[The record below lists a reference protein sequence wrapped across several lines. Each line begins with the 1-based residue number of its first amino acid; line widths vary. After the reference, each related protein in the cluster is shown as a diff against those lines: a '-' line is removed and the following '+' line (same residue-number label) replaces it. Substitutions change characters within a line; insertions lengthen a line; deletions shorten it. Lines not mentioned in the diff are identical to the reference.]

1 MKHIKKYKVFEHT
14 NHVAIKDTIQDILS
28 PLSDNGIVVD
38 VLSSDKTLTEKYYG
52 IEIYMNKPVNS
63 KGFTLTPYKDELKHL
78 NDFMEGEGWVISE
91 DMCRWKRV
99 NGNWVFGWEEIFN
112 QWISALSPDPKY
124 VRVPLFYIPKDTPM
138 PVNPRRKN
146 QLI

>member
-38 VLSSDKTLTEKYYG
+38 ILSSDKTLTEKYYG

-91 DMCRWKRV
+91 DMR
-99 NGNWVFGWEEIFN
+99 VFGWEEIFN
-112 QWISALSPDPKY
+112 QWLDRFTLSPDPKY
-124 VRVPLFYIPKDTPM
+124 VRVPLFYIPKDLMSKTYY
-138 PVNPRRKN
+138 

>member
-14 NHVAIKDTIQDILS
+14 NHAAIKDTIQDILS
-28 PLSDNGIVVD
+28 PLSDNGIVVE

-91 DMCRWKRV
+91 DMR
-99 NGNWVFGWEEIFN
+99 VFGWAEIRSIMTPFN

-124 VRVPLFYIPKDTPM
+124 VRVPLFYTPKD
-138 PVNPRRKN
+138 NKRRRFFG
-146 QLI
+146 I

>member
-14 NHVAIKDTIQDILS
+14 NHDVKDTIQDILS
-28 PLSDNGIVVD
+28 PLSDNGIVVE

-91 DMCRWKRV
+91 DMRI
-99 NGNWVFGWEEIFN
+99 FGWEEIFN

-124 VRVPLFYIPKDTPM
+124 VRVPLFYIPKD
-138 PVNPRRKN
+138 NKS
-146 QLI
+146 

>member
-14 NHVAIKDTIQDILS
+14 NHATIKDTIQDILS
-28 PLSDNGIVVD
+28 PLSDNGIVVE

-91 DMCRWKRV
+91 DTATP
-99 NGNWVFGWEEIFN
+99 EFN
-112 QWISALSPDPKY
+112 QWISALSPDTKY
-124 VRVPLFYIPKDTPM
+124 VRVPLFYTPKD
-138 PVNPRRKN
+138 NKS
-146 QLI
+146 

>member
-14 NHVAIKDTIQDILS
+14 NHAAIKDTIQDILS
-28 PLSDNGIVVD
+28 PLSDNGIVVE

-91 DMCRWKRV
+91 DTATP
-99 NGNWVFGWEEIFN
+99 EFN
-112 QWISALSPDPKY
+112 QWISALSPDTKY
-124 VRVPLFYIPKDTPM
+124 VRVPLFYTPKD
-138 PVNPRRKN
+138 NKS
-146 QLI
+146 

>member
-1 MKHIKKYKVFEHT
+1 MKYIKKYKVFEHT

-91 DMCRWKRV
+91 DMR
-99 NGNWVFGWEEIFN
+99 VFGWEEIFN
-112 QWISALSPDPKY
+112 QWLDRFTLSPDPKY
-124 VRVPLFYIPKDTPM
+124 VRVPLFYIPKDLMSKTYY
-138 PVNPRRKN
+138 

>member
-14 NHVAIKDTIQDILS
+14 SHDVIKDTIQDILS
-28 PLSDNGIVVD
+28 PLSDDGIIVD

-63 KGFTLTPYKDELKHL
+63 KGFTLTPYKDELRHL
-78 NDFMEGEGWVISE
+78 NDFMEGAGWVISE
-91 DMCRWKRV
+91 DMR
-99 NGNWVFGWEEIFN
+99 VFGWEEIFN
-112 QWISALSPDPKY
+112 QWISALSPDTKY

>member
-1 MKHIKKYKVFEHT
+1 MKYLKKYKVFEHT

-91 DMCRWKRV
+91 DMR
-99 NGNWVFGWEEIFN
+99 VFGWEEIFN
-112 QWISALSPDPKY
+112 QWLDRFTLSPDPKY
-124 VRVPLFYIPKDTPM
+124 VRVPLFYIPKDLMSKTYY
-138 PVNPRRKN
+138 

>member
-91 DMCRWKRV
+91 DMR
-99 NGNWVFGWEEIFN
+99 VFGWEEIFN
-112 QWISALSPDPKY
+112 QWLDRFTLSPDPKY
-124 VRVPLFYIPKDTPM
+124 VRVPLFYIPKDLMSKTYY
-138 PVNPRRKN
+138 

>member
-91 DMCRWKRV
+91 DMR
-99 NGNWVFGWEEIFN
+99 VFGWEEIFN
-112 QWISALSPDPKY
+112 QWLNRFTLIPDPKY
-124 VRVPLFYIPKDTPM
+124 VRVPLFYIPKDLMSKTYY
-138 PVNPRRKN
+138 

>member
-14 NHVAIKDTIQDILS
+14 NHAAIKDTIQDILS

-63 KGFTLTPYKDELKHL
+63 KGFTLTPYKDELRHL

-91 DMCRWKRV
+91 DM
-99 NGNWVFGWEEIFN
+99 EIFN
-112 QWISALSPDPKY
+112 QWISALSPDTKY

>member
-14 NHVAIKDTIQDILS
+14 NHAAIKDTIQDILS

-91 DMCRWKRV
+91 DTATP
-99 NGNWVFGWEEIFN
+99 EFN
-112 QWISALSPDPKY
+112 QWISALSPDTKY
-124 VRVPLFYIPKDTPM
+124 VRVPLFYIPKD
-138 PVNPRRKN
+138 NKS
-146 QLI
+146 

>member
-14 NHVAIKDTIQDILS
+14 NHAAIKDTIQDILS

-91 DMCRWKRV
+91 DTATP
-99 NGNWVFGWEEIFN
+99 EFN
-112 QWISALSPDPKY
+112 QWISALSPDTKY
-124 VRVPLFYIPKDTPM
+124 VRVPLFYTPKD
-138 PVNPRRKN
+138 NKS
-146 QLI
+146 

>member
-91 DMCRWKRV
+91 DMR
-99 NGNWVFGWEEIFN
+99 VFGWEEIFN
-112 QWISALSPDPKY
+112 QWLNRFTLRPDPKY
-124 VRVPLFYIPKDTPM
+124 VRVPLFYIPKDLMSKTYY
-138 PVNPRRKN
+138 

>member
-1 MKHIKKYKVFEHT
+1 MKYIKKYKVFEHT

-38 VLSSDKTLTEKYYG
+38 ILSSDKTLTEKYYG

-91 DMCRWKRV
+91 DMR
-99 NGNWVFGWEEIFN
+99 VFGWEEIFN
-112 QWISALSPDPKY
+112 QWLDRFTLSPDPKY
-124 VRVPLFYIPKDTPM
+124 VRVPLFYIPKDLMSKTYY
-138 PVNPRRKN
+138 

>member
-14 NHVAIKDTIQDILS
+14 NHAAIKDTIQDILS
-28 PLSDNGIVVD
+28 PLSDNGIVVE

-91 DMCRWKRV
+91 DMR
-99 NGNWVFGWEEIFN
+99 VFG
-112 QWISALSPDPKY
+112 
-124 VRVPLFYIPKDTPM
+124 YIG
-138 PVNPRRKN
+138 
-146 QLI
+146 